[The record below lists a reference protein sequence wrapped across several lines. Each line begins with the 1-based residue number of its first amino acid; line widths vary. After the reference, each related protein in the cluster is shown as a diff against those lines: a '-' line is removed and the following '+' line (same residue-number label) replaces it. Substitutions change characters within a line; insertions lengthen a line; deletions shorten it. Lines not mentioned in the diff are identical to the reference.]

1 MNIQDIAAEKAREKY
16 PSNVY
21 VEELSRYTNT
31 FKQEGYISGWQD
43 CLSHLAGS
51 EGDIEETLKNKH
63 TFISN
68 YGRSMA
74 IDEAIKCIQQHTASA
89 VAKAL
94 GEKWVK
100 VSDGGFEN
108 DVEYLCKDNRGNFH
122 YVAKHTE
129 DGWRVFQDITCS
141 PEYYQPITPTT
152 H

>member
-1 MNIQDIAAEKAREKY
+1 MIQDIAAEKARDKY
-16 PSNVY
+16 PIY
-21 VEELSRYTNT
+21 HDLSDHETEVQDFRRG
-31 FKQEGYISGWQD
+31 GYISGWQD
-43 CLSHLAGS
+43 CLTHLAGS

-74 IDEAIKCIQQHTASA
+74 IDEAIKCIQQHTATA